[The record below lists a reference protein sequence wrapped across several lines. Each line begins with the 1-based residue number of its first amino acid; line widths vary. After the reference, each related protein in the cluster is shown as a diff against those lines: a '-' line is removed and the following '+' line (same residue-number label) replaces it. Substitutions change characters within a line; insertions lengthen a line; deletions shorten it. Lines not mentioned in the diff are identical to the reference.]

1 MPLWSLN
8 PCVQFNVDKV
18 FLRCDGTGI
27 TVCIGAIGIIGI
39 VKVQYHRVSFRLGD
53 VHEPAGAVGAYSRC
67 FVHER
72 KEQVVLVFFHCHQS
86 LALVEKEG
94 LYRYW

>member
-1 MPLWSLN
+1 MLCRPFDSSVYFGVN
-8 PCVQFNVDKV
+8 EI

-53 VHEPAGAVGAYSRC
+53 VHEPAGAVGTQPRS
-67 FVHER
+67 FIHKR
-72 KEQVVLVFFHCHQS
+72 KEEVVLIFFHGHQPF
-86 LALVEKEG
+86 ALVEEQF
-94 LYRYW
+94 